1 MVTSTLIIVFIVSML
16 SIGLILYE
24 VDSEEEIVIQPSISK
39 GNGYSISTMI
49 NNAILGN
56 IEYISSKLTI
66 LQKTDKEKSQ
76 FIKDFQKDM
85 AINTTLNNNFSI
97 QFNNLSLYN
106 DKNISISFYYPT
118 SWNIIN
124 KYNQNSLVTFQLPL
138 QNNDSKFKPRVG
150 IYFHSLE
157 NIPRIQMIGPYILKL
172 IYFESLVESI
182 KKQNN
187 TLKHNISVSGSQDN
201 SLNNFL
207 YTERLNKSLLES
219 PFWGV
224 IYNNNNNVTAL
235 EIFTIKDRKVY
246 VIFYLAS
253 DNDFYN
259 LYLDV
264 IKMIRSFTI
273 SYPLILQ

>member
-16 SIGLILYE
+16 SIGLILCE

-49 NNAILGN
+49 NNALLGN
-56 IEYISSKLTI
+56 IEYISSNSTI

-76 FIKDFQKDM
+76 FIKDFQKGM
-85 AINTTLNNNFSI
+85 AINNTLNNSSSI
-97 QFNNLSLYN
+97 QFNNLSLYS
-106 DKNISISFYYPT
+106 DKNNSISFYYPT

-124 KYNQNSLVTFQLPL
+124 KYNKDSLVTFQLPL

-150 IYFHSLE
+150 IYIHSLE
-157 NIPRIQMIGPYILKL
+157 NIPRIQMIDPDILKL
-172 IYFESLVESI
+172 IYFETVVESI

-187 TLKHNISVSGSQDN
+187 TINHNVSISGSRDN
-201 SLNNFL
+201 SLNDFL
-207 YTERLNKSLLES
+207 YTGRLNNSLLDS

-224 IYNNNNNVTAL
+224 IYNNNNNNYVKAL
-235 EIFTIKDRKVY
+235 EIFTIKDRKVH
-246 VIFYLAS
+246 VILYLAS

-259 LYLDV
+259 LYPDV
-264 IKMIRSFTI
+264 IKLIRSFTI
-273 SYPLILQ
+273 F